1 MRNASSADS
10 RQQQMRC
17 KYQFHHLLSITYGVE
32 LTTKPKPNVS
42 THNNNRSSMSSPQPS
57 AAETVPLENLDTLQ
71 QILSFVGI
79 GHYLF
84 VAATN
89 RKFHEV
95 YSALFPG
102 DQETRLNA
110 STEALARFCWEEIH
124 HEIMSDADT
133 SQKATTLI
141 GSAATHG
148 NLPGLQF
155 LRSVG
160 CPWNEET
167 CRFAA
172 LSGYLAVLQWCREN
186 GCPWD
191 ERTCASAAKHG
202 QLTVLQW
209 CRENGC
215 PWDEET
221 CAFAAFS
228 GNLAVLQW
236 CRENGCPWNEET
248 CACAAICGN
257 LTVLQWCRENGCSWD
272 ERTFRNA
279 SRNGHDHIVEYCRE
293 NGCPMNGE

>member
-1 MRNASSADS
+1 
-10 RQQQMRC
+10 
-17 KYQFHHLLSITYGVE
+17 
-32 LTTKPKPNVS
+32 
-42 THNNNRSSMSSPQPS
+42 MSSPQPPT
-57 AAETVPLENLDTLQ
+57 AETLPLENLDTLQ
-71 QILSFVGI
+71 QILSFVGT

-102 DQETRLNA
+102 DQRTRLNA

-141 GSAATHG
+141 GSAAIHG

-160 CPWNEET
+160 CPWN
-167 CRFAA
+167 
-172 LSGYLAVLQWCREN
+172 
-186 GCPWD
+186 
-191 ERTCASAAKHG
+191 K
-202 QLTVLQW
+202 
-209 CRENGC
+209 
-215 PWDEET
+215 
-221 CAFAAFS
+221 
-228 GNLAVLQW
+228 
-236 CRENGCPWNEET
+236 ET